1 MVIRIVIGLIII
13 WMTIASLLPFFG
25 INFVLFRGATVE
37 PIILTDENTYL
48 HVVRSAAF
56 ASMAL
61 FGINFLRNK
70 RPLSAVAPLLVFASF
85 LCIYAPL
92 YLFTRGNSY
101 WWEWISFDFVIV
113 FKVVLF
119 RENKAEASKIFFTD
133 CWTSCP
139 N

>member
-1 MVIRIVIGLIII
+1 MIIRIVIGLIII

-101 WWEWISFDFVIV
+101 WWEWASFAFMVV
-113 FKVVLF
+113 LVVVLF
-119 RENKAEASKIFFTD
+119 RENKAEAKKIFLND
-133 CWTSCP
+133 W
-139 N
+139 

>member
-1 MVIRIVIGLIII
+1 MIIRIVIGLIII

-70 RPLSAVAPLLVFASF
+70 RPPSAVAPLLVFASF

-101 WWEWISFDFVIV
+101 WWEWASFALMVV
-113 FKVVLF
+113 LVVVLF
-119 RENKAEASKIFFTD
+119 RENKAEAKKIFLND
-133 CWTSCP
+133 W
-139 N
+139 

>member
-1 MVIRIVIGLIII
+1 MIIRIVIGLIII

-70 RPLSAVAPLLVFASF
+70 RPLSAVAPLLVLASF

-101 WWEWISFDFVIV
+101 WWEWASFALMVV
-113 FKVVLF
+113 LVVVLF
-119 RENKAEASKIFFTD
+119 RENKAEAKKIFLND
-133 CWTSCP
+133 W
-139 N
+139 

>member
-1 MVIRIVIGLIII
+1 MIIRVVVGLIII

-101 WWEWISFDFVIV
+101 WWEWASFAFMVV
-113 FKVVLF
+113 LVVVLF
-119 RENKAEASKIFFTD
+119 RENKAEAKKIFLND
-133 CWTSCP
+133 W
-139 N
+139 

>member
-1 MVIRIVIGLIII
+1 MIIRIVIGLIII

-25 INFVLFRGATVE
+25 INFVLFRGAIVE

-101 WWEWISFDFVIV
+101 WWEWASFAFMVV
-113 FKVVLF
+113 LVVVLF
-119 RENKAEASKIFFTD
+119 RENKAEAKKIFLND
-133 CWTSCP
+133 W
-139 N
+139 

>member
-1 MVIRIVIGLIII
+1 MIIRVVVGLIII

-101 WWEWISFDFVIV
+101 WWEWASFAFMIV
-113 FKVVLF
+113 LVVVLF
-119 RENKAEASKIFFTD
+119 RENKAEAKKIFLND
-133 CWTSCP
+133 W
-139 N
+139 

>member
-1 MVIRIVIGLIII
+1 MIIRVVIGLIII

-70 RPLSAVAPLLVFASF
+70 RPPSAVAPLLVFASF

-101 WWEWISFDFVIV
+101 WWEWASFAFMIV
-113 FKVVLF
+113 LVVVLF
-119 RENKAEASKIFFTD
+119 RENKAEAKKIFLND
-133 CWTSCP
+133 W
-139 N
+139 

>member
-1 MVIRIVIGLIII
+1 MIIRIVIGLIII

-101 WWEWISFDFVIV
+101 WWEWASFAFMIV
-113 FKVVLF
+113 LVVVLF
-119 RENKAEASKIFFTD
+119 RENKAEAKKIFLND
-133 CWTSCP
+133 W
-139 N
+139 

>member
-1 MVIRIVIGLIII
+1 MIIRIVVSLIVI

-101 WWEWISFDFVIV
+101 WWEWASFAFMVV
-113 FKVVLF
+113 LVVVLF
-119 RENKAEASKIFFTD
+119 RENKAEAKKIFLND
-133 CWTSCP
+133 W
-139 N
+139 

>member
-1 MVIRIVIGLIII
+1 MIIRIVIGLIII

-70 RPLSAVAPLLVFASF
+70 RPPSAVAPLLVFASF

-101 WWEWISFDFVIV
+101 WWEWASFAFMIV
-113 FKVVLF
+113 LVVVLF
-119 RENKAEASKIFFTD
+119 RENKAEAKKIFLND
-133 CWTSCP
+133 W
-139 N
+139 

>member
-1 MVIRIVIGLIII
+1 MIIRVFIGLIII

-85 LCIYAPL
+85 LSIYAPL
-92 YLFTRGNSY
+92 YLFIRGTSY
-101 WWEWISFDFVIV
+101 WWEWASFAFMVV
-113 FKVVLF
+113 LVVVLF
-119 RENKAEASKIFFTD
+119 RENKAEAKRIFLND
-133 CWTSCP
+133 W
-139 N
+139 

>member
-1 MVIRIVIGLIII
+1 MIIRIVIGLIII

-92 YLFTRGNSY
+92 YLFIRSTSY
-101 WWEWISFDFVIV
+101 WWEWASFAFMVV
-113 FKVVLF
+113 LVVVLF
-119 RENKAEASKIFFTD
+119 RENKAEAKKIFLND
-133 CWTSCP
+133 W
-139 N
+139 

>member
-1 MVIRIVIGLIII
+1 MIIRVVIGLIII

-61 FGINFLRNK
+61 FGINYLRNK
-70 RPLSAVAPLLVFASF
+70 RPLSAVAPLLVFSSF

-101 WWEWISFDFVIV
+101 WWEWASFALMVV
-113 FKVVLF
+113 LVVVLF
-119 RENKAEASKIFFTD
+119 RENKAEAKKIFLND
-133 CWTSCP
+133 W
-139 N
+139 

>member
-1 MVIRIVIGLIII
+1 MIIRVVIGLIII
-13 WMTIASLLPFFG
+13 WMIIASLLPFFG

-48 HVVRSAAF
+48 HVVRSASF

-101 WWEWISFDFVIV
+101 WWEWACFAFMIV
-113 FKVVLF
+113 LVVVLF
-119 RENKAEASKIFFTD
+119 RENKAEAKKIFLND
-133 CWTSCP
+133 W
-139 N
+139 

>member
-1 MVIRIVIGLIII
+1 MIIRIVIGLIII

-85 LCIYAPL
+85 LCIYAPI

-101 WWEWISFDFVIV
+101 WWEWASFAFMVGLA
-113 FKVVLF
+113 VVLF
-119 RENKAEASKIFFTD
+119 RENKAEAKKIFLND
-133 CWTSCP
+133 W
-139 N
+139 

>member
-1 MVIRIVIGLIII
+1 MIIRIVIGLIII

-25 INFVLFRGATVE
+25 INFVLFRGAIVE

-85 LCIYAPL
+85 LCIYAPI

-101 WWEWISFDFVIV
+101 WWEWASFALMVV
-113 FKVVLF
+113 LVVVLF
-119 RENKAEASKIFFTD
+119 RENKAEAKKIFLND
-133 CWTSCP
+133 W
-139 N
+139 

>member
-1 MVIRIVIGLIII
+1 MIIRIVIGLIII

-101 WWEWISFDFVIV
+101 WWEWASFALMVV
-113 FKVVLF
+113 LVVVLF
-119 RENKAEASKIFFTD
+119 RENKAEAKKIFLND
-133 CWTSCP
+133 W
-139 N
+139 

>member
-1 MVIRIVIGLIII
+1 MIIRIVIGLIII

-25 INFVLFRGATVE
+25 INFVLFRGATIE
-37 PIILTDENTYL
+37 PILLNEENTYL

-101 WWEWISFDFVIV
+101 WWEWASFAFMVV
-113 FKVVLF
+113 LVVVLF
-119 RENKAEASKIFFTD
+119 RENKAEAKKIFLND
-133 CWTSCP
+133 W
-139 N
+139 

>member
-1 MVIRIVIGLIII
+1 MIIRGIIGLIII

-48 HVVRSAAF
+48 HVVRSASF

-61 FGINFLRNK
+61 FGINYLRNK

-92 YLFTRGNSY
+92 YLFIRGTSY
-101 WWEWISFDFVIV
+101 WWEWASFAFMVV
-113 FKVVLF
+113 LVVVLF
-119 RENKAEASKIFFTD
+119 RENKAEAKKIFLND
-133 CWTSCP
+133 W
-139 N
+139 

>member
-1 MVIRIVIGLIII
+1 MIIRIVIGLIII

-56 ASMAL
+56 ASMAR

-101 WWEWISFDFVIV
+101 WWEWASFAFMIV
-113 FKVVLF
+113 LVVVLF
-119 RENKAEASKIFFTD
+119 RENKAEAKKIFLND
-133 CWTSCP
+133 W
-139 N
+139 

>member
-1 MVIRIVIGLIII
+1 MIIRIVIGLIII

-48 HVVRSAAF
+48 HVVRSASF

-61 FGINFLRNK
+61 FGINYLRNK

-92 YLFTRGNSY
+92 YLFARGNSY
-101 WWEWISFDFVIV
+101 WWEWASFAFMIV
-113 FKVVLF
+113 LVVVLF
-119 RENKAEASKIFFTD
+119 RENKAEAKKIFLND
-133 CWTSCP
+133 W
-139 N
+139 

>member
-1 MVIRIVIGLIII
+1 MLIIVTVIISIIII

-101 WWEWISFDFVIV
+101 WWEWASFAFMVV
-113 FKVVLF
+113 LVVVLF
-119 RENKAEASKIFFTD
+119 RENKAEAKKIFLND
-133 CWTSCP
+133 W
-139 N
+139 

>member
-1 MVIRIVIGLIII
+1 
-13 WMTIASLLPFFG
+13 MTIASLLPFFG